1 MSTDRK
7 GFTMKARSLI
17 VAAAATAALAL
28 AGTAS
33 ADVYSAKP
41 GDYFSGKPGDVYGH
55 NPAGST
61 WSGVHVAGT
70 KWGHRTNASAGWTR
84 AQL

>member
-17 VAAAATAALAL
+17 VAAVAAATLAL

-33 ADVYSAKP
+33 ADVSKPDSNTWTGLHASNLKGWNSKSWDYFRPGSAK
-41 GDYFSGKPGDVYGH
+41 SWDVYSR
-55 NPAGST
+55 PQ
-61 WSGVHVAGT
+61 
-70 KWGHRTNASAGWTR
+70 ASKVWR
-84 AQL
+84 ARL